1 MGSWSRRV
9 QLRVS
14 QTVLSLG
21 QWSTSVFVRL
31 IFHSIRRHT
40 EFHPFSGLQIQATD
54 NKIYSG
60 PVDAV
65 KKIVSK
71 HGIAGL
77 YKGQVPTFW
86 REAVGYGAYFWAYE
100 KLMQREVRNGVKR
113 EDVSP
118 VKAVLYGAA
127 AGYAV
132 SLRVSASPSSHL
144 QPLYSSGRAST
155 PST

>member
-1 MGSWSRRV
+1 M
-9 QLRVS
+9 
-14 QTVLSLG
+14 
-21 QWSTSVFVRL
+21 
-31 IFHSIRRHT
+31 
-40 EFHPFSGLQIQATD
+40 QIQSTD

-60 PVDAV
+60 PGDAV

-77 YKGQVPTFW
+77 FKGQVATVT

-100 KLMQREVRNGVKR
+100 KLMQRELRNGVRR

-118 VKAVLYGAA
+118 FKAVLFGAA

-132 SLRVSASPSSHL
+132 SNLCSRL
-144 QPLYSSGRAST
+144 
-155 PST
+155 